1 MQTQPHASPDELIID
16 DLARGVFK
24 INRRVFTD
32 PAILE
37 AERKLV
43 FDQVWLYVGHESELP
58 EKGSYIRRK
67 VGGRPIIFVRDDTG
81 RIRIFFD
88 ACTHRGNSVCQ
99 GSRGT
104 VQRFLCF
111 YHGWT
116 FNTRGELIAVPDQ
129 AGYGDKL
136 DRKQLGLG
144 SPPRIESYRGM
155 VFMCMKPDIMD
166 LSTYLGGAK
175 PYIDDMLDM
184 TDSEIVVAPGQQT
197 YCMKANW
204 KLLIENSA
212 DLYHGPFTHQRFFQD
227 YVGALGAD
235 VQTWQTTLRGS
246 NPENHVLAFENG
258 HAVIDTPTGPLP
270 LFAEKPEIFRELREK
285 LTRKHGPERVSR
297 MLDRS
302 RNLLIFPNLVM
313 ISAWRTIRT
322 FYPVRPDYME
332 CDAWAIVGKDDSPEL
347 REIRF
352 GNFISFLG
360 PAGFGTPD
368 DNAALEG
375 CQQAF
380 ANTEMAW
387 TDLSKGMGREGG
399 AMANDELQQRTIWRQ
414 WYSLMNPAF
423 VPSAE
428 RSAAMNA
435 GVK

>member
-1 MQTQPHASPDELIID
+1 MI
-16 DLARGVFK
+16 
-24 INRRVFTD
+24 
-32 PAILE
+32 
-37 AERKLV
+37 
-43 FDQVWLYVGHESELP
+43 
-58 EKGSYIRRK
+58 
-67 VGGRPIIFVRDDTG
+67 
-81 RIRIFFD
+81 
-88 ACTHRGNSVCQ
+88 
-99 GSRGT
+99 
-104 VQRFLCF
+104 
-111 YHGWT
+111 
-116 FNTRGELIAVPDQ
+116 
-129 AGYGDKL
+129 
-136 DRKQLGLG
+136 
-144 SPPRIESYRGM
+144 
-155 VFMCMKPDIMD
+155 
-166 LSTYLGGAK
+166 
-175 PYIDDMLDM
+175 DM
-184 TDSEIVVAPGQQT
+184 TDSEIMVAPGQQT

-235 VQTWQTTLRGS
+235 VSAWQQTLRGS
-246 NPENHVLAFENG
+246 NPENNVFAFENG
-258 HAVIDTPTGPLP
+258 HSIIDTPTGPLP

-285 LTRKHGPERVSR
+285 LTQRWGPERVSR

-332 CDAWAIVGKDDSPEL
+332 CDAWAIVGKNDSPEL

-399 AMANDELQQRTIWRQ
+399 AMANDELQQRTVWRQ
-414 WYSLMNPAF
+414 WYSLMNPRF
-423 VPSAE
+423 VPSVE
-428 RSAAMNA
+428 RSNAMNA